1 MPTLRTLPYH
11 RAAVLAAAIC
21 AACAGHAQTAPAAS
35 PTNPATS
42 TTTSPASTVLLSPF
56 EVTTDRDVGYTA
68 SASLA
73 GGRLNSDLRD
83 TAAAISVFTKEFLD
97 DIAVT
102 NVNQALE
109 YALNTASEVE
119 PTGNLSVE
127 NNFNFRIRGITGA
140 QRSRNLFR
148 TQLNLDAYNTE
159 RLDFSRGPNAILF
172 GEGSPAGLINTS
184 TKTARIGQN
193 FNRVQ
198 LRAGSY
204 GERRATLD
212 VNRKLGDKFAGRV
225 NLLYQDSG
233 GYREFEFND
242 KQAAHFAGIYRPFP
256 KTSIKAE
263 YERADY
269 TENRARPWTPVDRIS
284 AWIAAGRPAV
294 GSPTS
299 WGEPPPAGTANGI
312 SSGTVLYFPEGVLAG
327 RTLWTS
333 GTTQLRVSAGPP
345 TVPGINTSVNILDE
359 TIVPRNANIAG
370 GGASSNSKFEVGGAS
385 IEQQIGEDLFVELAT
400 QAEYEQRLWA
410 NPIGFADLGYR
421 VDINAY
427 FPTFNEAGQYT
438 GTVRNPN
445 FGRPIAFGNRSERH
459 MRFYRQQ
466 YRATASY
473 NLNFDKLLREKSL
486 LSSIL
491 GRHRLA
497 AMVSD
502 EGFERDIR
510 DRREV
515 NVSPNRVNADQLN
528 ANNTIVRVS
537 YIDFF
542 SPDRQ
547 QRGARDPLRDPI
559 RSQSL
564 ANNVGRSV
572 ESGYVNNN
580 WTWQKTELETQMF
593 AMQNFLFK
601 DRIVTTFGWRKDE
614 LKVYTSDIV
623 RVANSTNQPA
633 TGFVRRGTPDRI
645 IPGDTFTR
653 GIVGHVTNW
662 ASLYYNE
669 SDNFT
674 SQDAAQ
680 VFGVNGQAPI
690 VGNRTGKGKDAGAK
704 FRFFGDKLHAT
715 LGWYRTSDQNQVSFI
730 NGVFTTWV
738 EGIWSALGQSI
749 DMEGRDTRD
758 LESEGYELEI
768 TANPT
773 RRLRFS
779 FNVKKAETV
788 VDNLLPT
795 VAGYIAANAATWR
808 QNPGAPTDTVR
819 FSGIRGTV
827 GQAVEQLEQQLL
839 IERAPQGRAPYQDR
853 EVTGSIF
860 GTYRFDSG
868 RLNGLTF
875 GGGAQYRGPALITY
889 RIVTDG
895 RPVYT
900 DAYTQ
905 ANAMIAY
912 GMKLGRKVD
921 WRIQFNVD
929 NLFNFTDPQPV
940 QGGEPTGPTT
950 LPLRDGV
957 TYTVSLPIP
966 RRYSVTMSFGF

>member
-1 MPTLRTLPYH
+1 MPLP
-11 RAAVLAAAIC
+11 RPLPSSRVAALLAAAIC
-21 AACAGHAQTAPAAS
+21 FAASGRAQTAPAPS
-35 PTNPATS
+35 S
-42 TTTSPASTVLLSPF
+42 SSSSSSSETVTLSPF
-56 EVTTDRDVGYTA
+56 EVSTDRDVGYTA
-68 SASLA
+68 SATLA

-83 TAAAISVFTKEFLD
+83 TAAAISVFTKDFLD

-109 YALNTASEVE
+109 YGLNVASEVE

-148 TQLNLDAYNTE
+148 TQLNLDSYNTE

-184 TKTARIGQN
+184 TKVARIGQN
-193 FNRVQ
+193 FTRTQ
-198 LRAGSY
+198 LRAGSF
-204 GERRATLD
+204 GERRGTLD
-212 VNRKLGDKFAGRV
+212 INRKLGSKFAGRV
-225 NLLYQDSG
+225 NLLYQDSQ

-242 KQAAHFAGIYRPFP
+242 KKAAHFAGIYRPFK
-256 KTSIKAE
+256 KTTIKAE
-263 YERADY
+263 YEKADY
-269 TENRARPWTPVDRIS
+269 SENRARPWTPVDRIS
-284 AWIAAGRPAV
+284 AWIAAGRQPI

-299 WGEPPPAGTANGI
+299 WGEAPPAGTANGI
-312 SSGTVLYFPEGVLAG
+312 SSGQVLFFPEGPLAG

-333 GTTQLRVSAGPP
+333 GNTQLRVSGGPA

-359 TIVPRNANIAG
+359 TLVPRNANIAG
-370 GGASSNSKFEVGGAS
+370 GGALSNSKFEVGGLS
-385 IEQQIGEDLFVELAT
+385 LEQQIGDDLFIELAT
-400 QAEYEQRLWA
+400 QTEYEKRLWA

-427 FPTFNEAGQYT
+427 FPTFNQAGAFT
-438 GTVRNPN
+438 GTVPNPN
-445 FGRPIAFGNRSERH
+445 YLRPIAFGNRSERH
-459 MRFYRQQ
+459 MRFFRQQ

-473 NLNFDKLLREKSL
+473 NLDFAKILRDKSRLTSL
-486 LSSIL
+486 L

-497 AMVSD
+497 AMISD
-502 EGFERDIR
+502 EGFDRDIR

-515 NVSPNRVNADQLN
+515 NVSPNRVNAEQLN
-528 ANNTIVRVS
+528 IANNIVRVS

-542 SPDRQ
+542 SDDKQ
-547 QRGARDPLRDPI
+547 ARGARDPLRDPI
-559 RSQSL
+559 VDQNL
-564 ANNVGRSV
+564 ANNVGRTV
-572 ESGYVNNN
+572 QSGYVNNN

-593 AMQNFLFK
+593 AMQNFFLK
-601 DRIVTTFGWRKDE
+601 DRLVTTFGWRKDE
-614 LKVYTSDIV
+614 LKVFTSDIV
-623 RVANSTNQPA
+623 RVDNNANQPA
-633 TGFVRRGTPDRI
+633 TGFVRRGGPDRV

-680 VFGVNGQAPI
+680 VFGVNGLSPI
-690 VGNRTGKGKDAGAK
+690 VGNRTGKGKDAGVK

-738 EGIWSALGQSI
+738 EGIWAALGQSI
-749 DMEGRDTRD
+749 DMEGRDTRS
-758 LESEGYELEI
+758 LESKGYELEI

-779 FNVKKAETV
+779 FNAKKAETI

-795 VAGYIAANAATWR
+795 VATYIAANAATWR
-808 QNPGAPTDTVR
+808 QGSTQPTDPVR
-819 FSGIRGTV
+819 YSGIRPTV
-827 GQAVEQLEQQLL
+827 GEAVSQLEQQIL

-853 EVTGSIF
+853 EVTGSVF

-868 RLNGLTF
+868 ALNGLTF
-875 GGGAQYRGPALITY
+875 GGGAQYRGPSLITY
-889 RIVTDG
+889 RIITDG
-895 RPVYT
+895 KAVYT

-905 ANAMIAY
+905 ASAMIGY
-912 GMKLGRKVD
+912 SMKLSRKID

-929 NLFNFTDPQPV
+929 NLFNFMDPQPV
-940 QGGEPTGPTT
+940 QGGEPSGPTT
-950 LPLRDGV
+950 LPTRDGV
-957 TYTVSLPIP
+957 VYTVSLPVP
-966 RRYSVTMSFGF
+966 RRYAVTMSFGF